1 MTKVLHWAILI
12 LIIPAFFLLLPS
24 LGHAGEICGKV
35 EDKAWAFSRWK
46 MTLYAE
52 GLNLTNHDNRR
63 ILNTT
68 FNFSTGQPVPMVER
82 GLPITPTAGL
92 VFEF

>member
-1 MTKVLHWAILI
+1 M
-12 LIIPAFFLLLPS
+12 
-24 LGHAGEICGKV
+24 
-35 EDKAWAFSRWK
+35 DKAWSFTRWK

-63 ILNTT
+63 LLETFFDPTTGRAIANT
-68 FNFSTGQPVPMVER
+68 ER